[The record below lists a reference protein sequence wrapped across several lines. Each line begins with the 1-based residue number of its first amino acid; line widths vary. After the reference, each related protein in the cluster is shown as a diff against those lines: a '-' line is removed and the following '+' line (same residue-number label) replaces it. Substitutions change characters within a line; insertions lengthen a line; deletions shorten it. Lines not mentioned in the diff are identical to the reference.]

1 MNNFHY
7 TAVLLDQLYGIQ
19 MEDAD
24 LEELGLIAWGL
35 IGNKVRRLY
44 KYSTIIDPIDNS
56 ITLPC
61 NAYDVN
67 GDSCVELVTSS
78 YEDWNRSTNK
88 TDFGDQSTSFA
99 EQYIESTKQ
108 YQGHYYLPG
117 KVLSYDKVQNKLYFT
132 HNYGRVN
139 VLYKGIIADDE
150 GLPELTDKEA
160 TAIATYIAYVNKFKE
175 GLKTNNGDILKM
187 SQILEG
193 RWLKQ
198 CDQARVKQLS
208 QNEMDAILEAGASWD
223 RKRYGFGYK
232 PLK

>member
-19 MEDAD
+19 IEDAD
-24 LEELGLIAWGL
+24 LEELGLIAWEM
-35 IGNKVRRLY
+35 IGNRVRKFYR
-44 KYSTIIDPIDNS
+44 YSTTIDPLDNS

-61 NAYDVN
+61 NAYDLN
-67 GDSCVELVTSS
+67 GESCVELVTAS
-78 YEDWNRSTNK
+78 YEDWNRATNI
-88 TDFGDQSTSFA
+88 TDFGDQSTAFA
-99 EQYIESTKQ
+99 EQFIESAKQ

-117 KVLSYDKVQNKLYFT
+117 KVLHYEKVQDKLYFT
-132 HNYGRVN
+132 HNYGKVN
-139 VLYKGIIADDE
+139 VLYKGIVADEE
-150 GLPELTDKEA
+150 GLPEITDKEA
-160 TAIATYIAYVNKFKE
+160 MAIATYIAYVNKFKE